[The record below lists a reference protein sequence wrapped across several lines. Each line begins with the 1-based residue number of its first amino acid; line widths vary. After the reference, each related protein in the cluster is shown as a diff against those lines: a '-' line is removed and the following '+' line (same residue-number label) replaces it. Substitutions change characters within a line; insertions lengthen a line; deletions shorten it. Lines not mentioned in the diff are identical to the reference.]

1 MRKRKAIAQLR
12 RMICTAGYYR
22 KRMRLFER
30 KQAVC
35 QRLVASVR
43 RYSDQALKDLLRY
56 EQKAEWYRRRVGM
69 EPVFRCTDTF
79 ELVLTEVR
87 FRMLARDIRGLFGFE
102 DVELRRESLVLTA
115 QLLNKTFRVIIP
127 EEWIHD

>member
-1 MRKRKAIAQLR
+1 
-12 RMICTAGYYR
+12 MICTPGYYHKRMRYFKRKEKFWARRVASATKFTEEALAKMFQCEKRAEYYR
-22 KRMRLFER
+22 K
-30 KQAVC
+30 
-35 QRLVASVR
+35 
-43 RYSDQALKDLLRY
+43 
-56 EQKAEWYRRRVGM
+56 RVGM
-69 EPVFRCTDTF
+69 EPFIQHDEMF
-79 ELVLTEVR
+79 ELELTEER